1 MGVWRKQSKRTE
13 KPGPE
18 SEDFMDTKRIILSEN
33 WRFCGEKPAARPEQ
47 DLEEAWYKGYDDS
60 DWKQVT
66 VPHDWSVEQPF
77 SKDYSSGTGYLAGGI
92 GWYRVHFTLPEE
104 YRGKC
109 IRVVFDGIYKNSRVW
124 CNSYHLGKRPFGYS
138 TFSYDITHAAAFG
151 EEENVLSVKVMHV
164 DLADSRWFTGSGIT
178 RKVSLVI
185 EEPVHPAEYGIV
197 FRAESVE
204 PDESDSQRRTG
215 SAVIRV
221 QHQTELTGGI
231 TVGGM
236 APGGAAVGEPRTGEL
251 PDKGLA
257 GKKVKIRTVLEN
269 EQGERVLCMERY
281 TGIGESCVME
291 GRLEQARLW
300 SPEHPYLYTLR
311 TWYAVC
317 GSDAGKPEAEKCE
330 GANPESQNPESKN
343 LEGTNPESGG
353 LEGSREAGSDEGF
366 YMVDETVTGI
376 RNICFDSRRGFFL
389 NGVETKLKGVCVHHD
404 GGALGAAMKPEIWQR
419 RLEAL
424 KECGCNAIRCSHNP
438 HMPELY
444 ELCDRMGFLVMD
456 EAFDEWENAKNKWS
470 TGHNVY
476 PPRHEG
482 YAEDFP
488 QWHEADLRAM
498 VRRDRN
504 HPSVILWSIG
514 NEIDY
519 PNDPYC
525 HPSFESMTGN
535 NDANKPAAERR
546 YDPNKPD
553 ARRLTVIAADLE
565 RIVRQEDDSRPVT
578 LAAAFPELSV
588 ETGLL
593 DGLDVAGYNYKEHLY
608 EKDHARFPERPLLG
622 SENGHG
628 YQAWLAVRDNSYIS
642 GQFLWT
648 GIDYLGE
655 AAGWPVHGSPAGIL
669 TCAGDRKPEF
679 YRRKSFWTE
688 EPVLFMA
695 TRRVADG
702 TQPWRPVSAHWN
714 YEPGEEILVKV
725 FSNLPRVSL
734 YLNGLELERLDE
746 YNGDGDYCFRV
757 CFQPGTLTAEGF
769 DGVRRVC
776 SLSTAGAAEK
786 LSCHL
791 WRSPDVLTGGDWE
804 EASAES
810 GYLYQLEMELLDAGD
825 RPVVWQDRMVTVSV
839 DGPGQ
844 LAGLE
849 SGNLADVTPYSDNSR
864 ATFRGR
870 LLAFIRRTGT
880 AIGSHKI
887 GSQAEATQIRVR
899 ISMDTGFKTEI
910 VL

>member
-1 MGVWRKQSKRTE
+1 
-13 KPGPE
+13 
-18 SEDFMDTKRIILSEN
+18 MDTKRISLCDN
-33 WRFCGEKPAARPEQ
+33 WRFCGEQLAAQLRQ
-47 DLEEAWYKGYDDS
+47 DVEEAWYKGYDDS
-60 DWKQVT
+60 AWKQVT
-66 VPHDWSVEQPF
+66 VPHDWSVELPF
-77 SKDYSSGTGYLAGGI
+77 SKEYSSGTGYLAGGI
-92 GWYRVHFTLPEE
+92 GWYRLHFTLPEE

-124 CNSYHLGKRPFGYS
+124 CNSYYLGKRPFGYS
-138 TFSYDITHAAAFG
+138 TFSYDITHAAVFG
-151 EEENVLSVKVMHV
+151 EDKNVLSVKVVHE

-185 EEPVHPAEYGIV
+185 EEPVHPAEYGVI
-197 FRAESVE
+197 FQAKQVE
-204 PDESDSQRRTG
+204 PDVSDSERRVG
-215 SAVIRV
+215 KALIRV
-221 QHQTELTGGI
+221 LHRTEFS
-231 TVGGM
+231 GGM
-236 APGGAAVGEPRTGEL
+236 IDNSL
-251 PDKGLA
+251 S
-257 GKKVKIRTVLEN
+257 GKMVRIRSVLEN
-269 EQGERVLCMERY
+269 EQGKKVLCME
-281 TGIGESCVME
+281 GCAEIGKTCVME
-291 GRLEQARLW
+291 GRLEQAQLW

-311 TWYAVC
+311 TWYAISSSEAADSEWRVC
-317 GSDAGKPEAEKCE
+317 GGSFEITDSEE
-330 GANPESQNPESKN
+330 GNFERN
-343 LEGTNPESGG
+343 LASG
-353 LEGSREAGSDEGF
+353 AQEGF
-366 YMVDETVTGI
+366 YMVDETITGI
-376 RNICFDSRRGFFL
+376 RGIRFDSQKGFFL

-404 GGALGAAMKPEIWQR
+404 GGALGAAMKAEIWQR

-476 PPRHEG
+476 PPKHQG

-488 QWHEADLRAM
+488 QWHEEDLCAM

-504 HPSVILWSIG
+504 HPCVILWSIG

-525 HPSFESMTGN
+525 HASFGSMTGN
-535 NDANKPAAERR
+535 NDTNKPAAERQ
-546 YDPNKPD
+546 YDVNKPD
-553 ARRLTVIAADLE
+553 ARRLPAIAAGLE
-565 RIVRQEDDSRPVT
+565 KIVRREDDSRPVT

-593 DGLDVAGYNYKEHLY
+593 EGLDVAGYNYKEHLY

-628 YQAWLAVRDNSYIS
+628 YQAWLAVKDNSFIS

-688 EPVLFMA
+688 DPVLTIA

-702 TQPWRPVSAHWN
+702 IQDWRPVFAHWN
-714 YEPGEEILVKV
+714 YEPGEEILVKI
-725 FSNLPRVSL
+725 FSNLPKVSL
-734 YLNGLELERLDE
+734 YLNDSKVGFLEE
-746 YNGDGDYCFRV
+746 YNGDGAYCFQIP
-757 CFQPGTLTAEGF
+757 FQPGTLTAEGF
-769 DGVRRVC
+769 DGARRVS
-776 SLSTAGAAEK
+776 SLSTTGSGEK
-786 LSCHL
+786 LACHV
-791 WRSPDVLTGGDWE
+791 WRRPDVLTGKDWE
-804 EASAES
+804 KISEEP
-810 GYLYQLEMELLDAGD
+810 GYLYQLELELLDGKG
-825 RPVVWQDRMVTVSV
+825 RLVTWQDKVITIFV

-849 SGNLADVTPYSDNSR
+849 SGNLADVTSYSNNSR
-864 ATFRGR
+864 ATFHGR
-870 LLAFIRRTGT
+870 LLAFIRRT
-880 AIGSHKI
+880 K
-887 GSQAEATQIRVR
+887 AEAALCESDCQAGQAQIRIR
-899 ISMDTGFKTEI
+899 ISVENDFVTEM

>member
-1 MGVWRKQSKRTE
+1 
-13 KPGPE
+13 
-18 SEDFMDTKRIILSEN
+18 MDTKRIILNEN
-33 WRFCGEKPAARPEQ
+33 WRFCGEKLAAQPGQ
-47 DLEEAWYKGYDDS
+47 DAEEAWYKGYDDS
-60 DWKQVT
+60 AWKQVT

-77 SKDYSSGTGYLAGGI
+77 SKEYSSGTGYLAGGI

-109 IRVVFDGIYKNSRVW
+109 IRVVFDGIYKNSRIW
-124 CNSYHLGKRPFGYS
+124 CNSYYLGKRPFGYS

-151 EEENVLSVKVMHV
+151 EEENVLSVKVVHE

-178 RKVSLVI
+178 RKVSLI
-185 EEPVHPAEYGIV
+185 IQEPVHPAEYGVI

-204 PDESDSQRRTG
+204 PDESDLQCRTG

-221 QHQTELTGGI
+221 RHQTESMGAATA
-231 TVGGM
+231 GGM
-236 APGGAAVGEPRTGEL
+236 TSRGGTAGGMVPGGVTAGEQFGS
-251 PDKGLA
+251 GLA
-257 GKKVKIRTVLEN
+257 GKTVKIRTVLEN
-269 EQGERVLCMERY
+269 QQGESVLCMEGRA
-281 TGIGESCVME
+281 GIGESCVLE
-291 GRLEQARLW
+291 GRLEQAQLW
-300 SPEHPYLYTLR
+300 SVEHPYLYTLR
-311 TWYAVC
+311 TWYALCDSDVGSLEC
-317 GSDAGKPEAEKCE
+317 GGCE
-330 GANPESQNPESKN
+330 EY
-343 LEGTNPESGG
+343 
-353 LEGSREAGSDEGF
+353 

-376 RNICFDSRRGFFL
+376 RSIRFDSQKGFFL
-389 NGVETKLKGVCVHHD
+389 NGAETKLKGVCVHHD
-404 GGALGAAMKPEIWQR
+404 GGALGAAMKPEVWQR

-476 PPRHEG
+476 PPRHQG

-498 VRRDRN
+498 VCRDRN

-525 HPSFESMTGN
+525 NSSFASMTGN
-535 NDANKPAAERR
+535 NDANKPASERQ

-565 RIVRQEDDSRPVT
+565 RIVRREDDSRPVT
-578 LAAAFPELSV
+578 LAAAFPELSA

-593 DGLDVAGYNYKEHLY
+593 EGLDVAGYNYKEHLY

-628 YQAWLAVRDNSYIS
+628 YQAWLAVRDNPYIS

-655 AAGWPVHGSPAGIL
+655 ASGWPVHGSPAGIL
-669 TCAGDRKPEF
+669 TCAGDKKPEF
-679 YRRKSFWTE
+679 YRRKSFWTQ
-688 EPVLFMA
+688 EPVLVMA

-702 TQPWRPVSAHWN
+702 IQPWRPVSAHWN
-714 YEPGEEILVKV
+714 YEPGEEILVRV
-725 FSNLPRVSL
+725 FSNLPGISL
-734 YLNGLELERLDE
+734 YLNGSEVGRLDE
-746 YNGDGDYCFRV
+746 YNGDGDYSFRV

-776 SLSTAGAAEK
+776 SLSTAESAEK
-786 LSCHL
+786 LSCHV
-791 WRSPDVLTGGDWE
+791 WRRPDVLTGKKWE
-804 EASAES
+804 MISGEP
-810 GYLYQLEMELLDAGD
+810 GYLYQLEMELLDAGGG
-825 RPVVWQDRMVTVSV
+825 PVAWQDRMVTVSV

-849 SGNLADVTPYSDNSR
+849 SGNLADVTPYSSNSR

-870 LLAFIRRTGT
+870 LLAFIRRTK
-880 AIGSHKI
+880 AAAGSP
-887 GSQAEATQIRVR
+887 GNDCQGEETQIRVR
-899 ISMDTGFKTEI
+899 VFMENGFETEI